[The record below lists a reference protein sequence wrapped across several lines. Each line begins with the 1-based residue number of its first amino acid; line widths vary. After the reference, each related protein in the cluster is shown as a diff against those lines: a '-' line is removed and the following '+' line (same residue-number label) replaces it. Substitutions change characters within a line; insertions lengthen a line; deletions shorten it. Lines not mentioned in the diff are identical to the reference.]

1 MMPQS
6 ETLTLL
12 RERIGEY
19 LKKVETLEANRKPAE
34 GIFGL
39 KGGPKDD
46 PCHDRFADDLGRLFA
61 DFSKQEPES
70 SEVCAV
76 LQELFLAADAHRD
89 ANSAF
94 WMLLAV
100 QGLGQELIGRL
111 SASDAA
117 LLYDSLK
124 KTYPR
129 RERFPIQ
136 KQILAKLK
144 ARMA

>member
-1 MMPQS
+1 MTPQP
-6 ETLTLL
+6 ETLVLL
-12 RERIGEY
+12 RDRIREY
-19 LKKVETLEANRKPAE
+19 LEKVETLEKNRKPAE

-46 PCHDRFADDLGRLFA
+46 PCHDRFAADLSGLFS
-61 DFSKQEPES
+61 DFSEREPES

-89 ANSAF
+89 VNTAF

-100 QGLGQELIGRL
+100 QGLGQELIERL

-129 RERFPIQ
+129 RERFPVQ
-136 KQILAKLK
+136 KQLLEKLK
-144 ARMA
+144 SRMA